1 MMKEYKLKING
12 NNYDVVINNV
22 ADTQAEV
29 EVNGTVF
36 HVEFEKPA
44 TKQSSVKVVRPATIT
59 PSTSAAAKPAAAPAP
74 AQGVTTVSSPLP
86 GVILEICV
94 KENETVKQGQKLLV
108 LEAMKMENV
117 IEAPNNGT
125 VKSIKV
131 NKGDSVLEGV
141 PLVILG

>member
-1 MMKEYKLKING
+1 MKEYKLKING
-12 NNYDVVINNV
+12 NNYNVVINDV

-29 EVNGTVF
+29 EVNGTIF
-36 HVEFEKPA
+36 HVEFENSV

-59 PSTSAAAKPAAAPAP
+59 PTSAIVKPAAASAP

-117 IEAPNNGT
+117 IEAPNSGI
-125 VKSIKV
+125 VKSIKI

-141 PLVILG
+141 PLIILG